1 MDSAVALLSSLFL
14 SLPGLYLRTLKA
26 NRSILIFLDLSP
38 CIFMTFKLRLVFCPP
53 YLPSWACEP
62 PINMTMLKNI
72 CARYRTTQVIIS
84 FGYGSVLFDTHY
96 GFKPIFFPSWLKF
109 GCCGLLPLSFRVMLV
124 PPRAHERGAAL
135 SGRNVWGFALFQLDF
150 PFQSTTCCALFCL
163 SKSPSGFH
171 FADHFPSWRSRDT
184 ITGHGCGPKQ
194 RTGELWDHPATSHPN
209 WEYSD
214 AVCLFFFTFFTADE
228 MTFGKRKKRKDS
240 HGSRWLGT
248 NSKDEKPDRSAGEER
263 QGRRKG
269 EGSLS
274 CSASQAP

>member
-26 NRSILIFLDLSP
+26 NGSILIFLHLSP

-72 CARYRTTQVIIS
+72 CAHYRTTQVIIS

-96 GFKPIFFPSWLKF
+96 GFKPIFSPSWLKF

-124 PPRAHERGAAL
+124 PSHAHERGAAL
-135 SGRNVWGFALFQLDF
+135 SGRNVWGFGLFQLNF
-150 PFQSTTCCALFCL
+150 PFQSTMITSQIVFPPGDPET
-163 SKSPSGFH
+163 PS
-171 FADHFPSWRSRDT
+171 
-184 ITGHGCGPKQ
+184 Q
-194 RTGELWDHPATSHPN
+194 VM
-209 WEYSD
+209 D
-214 AVCLFFFTFFTADE
+214 AVQSKERGSSEITQPPAIPIGNIRMLYAFFFLIFFTADE

-240 HGSRWLGT
+240 HGARWLGT
-248 NSKDEKPDRSAGEER
+248 NSKDEKPDRSARGRKAGEKER
-263 QGRRKG
+263 RREPVVFSK
-269 EGSLS
+269 SS
-274 CSASQAP
+274 TVNPRSSP

>member
-72 CARYRTTQVIIS
+72 CAHYRTTQVIIS

-135 SGRNVWGFALFQLDF
+135 SGRNVWGFGLFQLNF
-150 PFQSTTCCALFCL
+150 PF
-163 SKSPSGFH
+163 
-171 FADHFPSWRSRDT
+171 
-184 ITGHGCGPKQ
+184 
-194 RTGELWDHPATSHPN
+194 
-209 WEYSD
+209 
-214 AVCLFFFTFFTADE
+214 
-228 MTFGKRKKRKDS
+228 
-240 HGSRWLGT
+240 
-248 NSKDEKPDRSAGEER
+248 
-263 QGRRKG
+263 
-269 EGSLS
+269 
-274 CSASQAP
+274 